1 MAHIYSEAPTVRPQ
15 KGTPTIRR
23 IILPL
28 DGMRL
33 AERAIEPAIML
44 ARAFAAEVALVRC
57 YEPVSHLPSGN
68 TGLSL
73 LRPKPTMPLHV
84 ASLYL
89 ARIEETFRQRGVR
102 AQGHLFQWPAASA
115 IVETARRGSDDLIV
129 MATRAGSVDMQRMGS
144 VAADIMDAGMAPVLL
159 VTNDTHSIF
168 DSSGSHE
175 RLRVLAI
182 DTDAAVEVEAYA
194 QLLAGAL
201 RGTVAHAFTH
211 LPSPRRKAPIA
222 KDTSG
227 TGKLTEDA
235 PCTVD
240 RLATIARTRADVVVL
255 KGSLPLAD
263 SGPGREN
270 AAALLQAAGLP
281 VLVVP

>member
-1 MAHIYSEAPTVRPQ
+1 MAHIYSEAPAVRPQ

-28 DGMRL
+28 DGTRL

-68 TGLSL
+68 SGLAL

-89 ARIEETFRQRGVR
+89 ARIEQTFRQRGVR

-175 RLRVLAI
+175 SLRVLAV
-182 DTDAAVEVEAYA
+182 DADAAMEVEAYA
-194 QLLAGAL
+194 QLLAGAF
-201 RGTVAHAFTH
+201 RGTVAHAITH
-211 LPSPRRKAPIA
+211 LPSPRRKDAVGA
-222 KDTSG
+222 
-227 TGKLTEDA
+227 GKVTDDA

-255 KGSLPLAD
+255 KGSLPLDD